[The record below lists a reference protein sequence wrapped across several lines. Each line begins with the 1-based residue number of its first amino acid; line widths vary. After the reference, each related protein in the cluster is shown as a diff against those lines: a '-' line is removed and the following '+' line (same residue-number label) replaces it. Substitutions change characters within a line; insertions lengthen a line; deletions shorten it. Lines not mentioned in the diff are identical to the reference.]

1 MNELALNFNQ
11 TIINENT
18 TNFSQM
24 YFQKFITDNRINQ
37 KTMENYF
44 TYLKHFAN
52 WIKQEG
58 IKNPTRENI
67 REYKK
72 HLDSYISEKTGNLL
86 TDTSKQQYFQVVK
99 TFFKF
104 LENED
109 LYKDITKG
117 IKSYKIDRTEERK
130 RAFQE
135 EEILTI
141 LYQQFN

>member
-11 TIINENT
+11 TIIDENT

-24 YFQKFITDNRINQ
+24 YFLKFITDNRINQ
-37 KTMENYF
+37 NTMDNYF

-52 WIKQEG
+52 WIKQEW

-104 LENED
+104 LEYED

-117 IKSYKIDRTEERK
+117 I
-130 RAFQE
+130 
-135 EEILTI
+135 
-141 LYQQFN
+141 